1 MSVQEIKVFKSTFYK
16 NKSSEG
22 GAQNVAIK
30 KKPIGS
36 ILIASDTQKHG
47 RMWGYSSK
55 DIFLKNLEKNHGLYE
70 VLHNFPLKVYFDIDE
85 SCAVEDFDH
94 FINYVKNIIL
104 EIFPNADLAISGSMT
119 DEKTSLHIVVNNY
132 YIKNENDRTYMKHL
146 TKYMS
151 ENKLSSI
158 DWKVY
163 TKNRQMKCINQSK
176 RDGRVQEIIE
186 NNDFKK
192 HVITDFFTD
201 DIIYPLPEL
210 IEPIKHNIDIEKS
223 KKTFDL
229 GMLPKLNLICPD
241 HIDFENMTE
250 EECLLLLPLDKSFNH
265 DYTHIVARFVFYSK
279 TLAFVNFISWYKNK
293 SDKTENLKKW
303 ERHWSKLD
311 DFPPVSL
318 HRMKNIMATFYPHI
332 KKDIH
337 YRKFLKSFTLPENI
351 IKKIVNINQ
360 ASFEIDIKFLLFNLG
375 MGAGKTYQTIE
386 YLKTQDNF
394 IWIAPNKALAE
405 NTYNRMKDIENLTHY
420 LNVST
425 ENKRQGKLN
434 QCNRLISVLNSLHYL
449 TTKTYD
455 VIVIDEIETLIDKFY
470 GDFMNQGRKMY
481 KKKIWQI
488 FVNLLSKAKK
498 VILLDAFITNKTLNL
513 IKNINKEC
521 YKGEYDL
528 VNNTIIYQRQY
539 EPQTRIV
546 KFKKDFTMTLNEIV
560 KKIKDGSK
568 LFIFYPYKDGYG
580 EGENKRYSME
590 ALCKYIE
597 QQTNRQG
604 EFYNADIDDIKKK
617 DLGDVNNKW
626 FDKWFVITN
635 NILTC
640 GVSYE
645 EKDFDEKYLF
655 VGSHNEP
662 RDIIQVSY
670 RARHLNS
677 SVINICHMGKM
688 TKPSAYEDDCQQI
701 GCPIYKKM
709 YDDILTEKKSP
720 SKRTLQ
726 LFCSKAHYKNE
737 TSKDIEDFIDKS
749 IQKEITEDLDKYDF
763 GYTYDNIND
772 IDSTD
777 AEKYNLKCFRQEA
790 TRYEKMMLK
799 KYYFKREFMMGAD
812 EKIVEELWNDNFFFF
827 IKSIQNMKIEG
838 KDNIFYKIAEFNQQ
852 KPFKYD
858 DVKKIK
864 LNDEILDQI
873 FTNFKFTTINRTT
886 SIKSSIPHI
895 LKTIFKIKYGKNI
908 IETIYPKSEENNKKH
923 TKYIMD
929 DIYQEMYD
937 FCDNYLV
944 LQTDIDDNVCLL
956 NEM

>member
-1 MSVQEIKVFKSTFYK
+1 MSIQQLKVFKSTFYK
-16 NKSSEG
+16 NKSNEG
-22 GAQNVAIK
+22 GAQNLAIK
-30 KKPIGS
+30 NKPIGY

-47 RMWGYSSK
+47 RMWGYSTQ

-70 VLHNFPLKVYFDIDE
+70 VIHYFPHKVYFDIDL
-85 SCAVEDFDH
+85 SCSVEDLNH
-94 FINYVKNIIL
+94 FINHVKNIIL
-104 EIFPNADLAISGSMT
+104 EIFPNAELAISGSMT
-119 DEKTSLHIVVNNY
+119 DEKTSLHIVINNY
-132 YIKNENDRTYMKHL
+132 HIKNENDRTYMKHL
-146 TKYMS
+146 TKYMC
-151 ENKLSSI
+151 EHKLSSI

-176 RDGRVQEIIE
+176 RDGRVQKIIE
-186 NNDFKK
+186 NEDFKK
-192 HVITDFFTD
+192 HVITDFFTE

-210 IEPIKHNIDIEKS
+210 IEPIKHKIDIEKS

-241 HIDFENMTE
+241 NIDFENITE
-250 EECLLLLPLDKSFNH
+250 LECLSLLPLDKTFNH
-265 DYTHIVARFVFYSK
+265 DYTHIVARFVYYAGLGFD
-279 TLAFVNFISWYKNK
+279 VFISWYKNK
-293 SDKTENLKKW
+293 SDKPENIKKW
-303 ERHWSKLD
+303 ELHWSKLD

-318 HRMKNIMATFYPHI
+318 HKMKNIMSTFYPHI

-351 IKKIVNINQ
+351 IEKIDNINQ
-360 ASFEIDIKFLLFNLG
+360 KSYEIDKKFVIFDIG
-375 MGAGKTYQTIE
+375 MGGGKTYQTIE
-386 YLKTQDNF
+386 YLKKQEDF

-434 QCNRLISVLNSLHYL
+434 DCNRLITVLNSLHYL
-449 TTKTYD
+449 TKKTYD

-481 KKKIWQI
+481 KQKIWQI

-513 IKNINKEC
+513 IKNIN
-521 YKGEYDL
+521 
-528 VNNTIIYQRQY
+528 NNEDDIVVYQRQY

-597 QQTNRQG
+597 RHTNRQG
-604 EFYNADIDDIKKK
+604 EFYNADVDDVKKK

-645 EKDFDEKYLF
+645 NEDFDEKYLF

-670 RARHLNS
+670 RARFLSS

-688 TKPSAYEDDCQQI
+688 TKPSAYEDDCQKI

-726 LFCSKAHYKNE
+726 LFCVKAHFKQE
-737 TSKDIEDFIDKS
+737 MSKDIDNFIDKN
-749 IQKEITEDLDKYDF
+749 IQKEITEDLDKYEL
-763 GYTYDNIND
+763 GYTYGTIKD
-772 IDSTD
+772 IDTTD

-799 KYYFKREFMMGAD
+799 KYYFKREFMIGAD
-812 EKIVEELWNDNFFFF
+812 EKIVEELWNENFFFF

-838 KDNIFYKIAEFNQQ
+838 KDNIFYKIAEFNGQ

-908 IETIYPKSEENNKKH
+908 IDTIYSKTH

-929 DIYQEMYD
+929 DIYQEMYE